1 MFLSRGSRGPN
12 APDHLEDPAPRRR
25 AARGL
30 AGFALALGALILSA
44 CASTAVSTTTP
55 GLPTPTPTMTS
66 SVSPTAAQASP
77 AMVSITPEATIAV
90 QKVGWLAFD
99 GTMLWVFTGSGE
111 AARLD
116 PATNTIGALTTVDA
130 THQGGGFAVNEW
142 GLWLNDFDANL
153 VYRVDPASLE
163 VVAKIPVGPN
173 PEGLAVDAK
182 NGAVWIA
189 NHRGGTVDRIDPAT
203 NAVVATIRVGNPGSS
218 GPHQVGLGLG
228 SVWVGV
234 PNTSSV
240 YRIDPVS
247 NKVEAT
253 IDIPPGASPC
263 SGFAFSEQAVW
274 TPSCQD
280 AMTLVRIDAVANKVV
295 ATIELGGYGDDPIV
309 INGLPWLVVEGTTGG
324 PARLVR
330 IDPTTNTIDRVI
342 SLGDAFMGANLVVA
356 AGSVWAT
363 DWANN
368 QVLRLS
374 MAAFN
379 P

>member
-1 MFLSRGSRGPN
+1 
-12 APDHLEDPAPRRR
+12 
-25 AARGL
+25 
-30 AGFALALGALILSA
+30 
-44 CASTAVSTTTP
+44 
-55 GLPTPTPTMTS
+55 
-66 SVSPTAAQASP
+66 
-77 AMVSITPEATIAV
+77 MVSITPEATIAV
-90 QKVGWLAFD
+90 TKVGSLAFD

-116 PATNTIGALTTVDA
+116 SATNTIGALTTVDA
-130 THQGGGFAVNEW
+130 THRDGGFAVNQW
-142 GLWLNDFDANL
+142 GLWLNDFDADL

-189 NHRGGTVDRIDPAT
+189 NHRGGTVARIDPAT
-203 NAVVATIRVGNPGSS
+203 NKVVATITIGNPGSS

-240 YRIDPVS
+240 YRLDPVT

-253 IDIPPGASPC
+253 IDIPAGASPC

-280 AMTLVRIDAVANKVV
+280 ATTLVRIDPVANKVV
-295 ATIELGGYGDDPIV
+295 ATIELGGYGDDPIM
-309 INGLPWLVVEGTTGG
+309 INGVPWLVVESTTGG

-363 DWANN
+363 DWTNN
-368 QVLRLS
+368 QVLRLP

>member
-1 MFLSRGSRGPN
+1 M
-12 APDHLEDPAPRRR
+12 E
-25 AARGL
+25 
-30 AGFALALGALILSA
+30 
-44 CASTAVSTTTP
+44 
-55 GLPTPTPTMTS
+55 
-66 SVSPTAAQASP
+66 
-77 AMVSITPEATIAV
+77 SITPEATIAV
-90 QKVGWLAFD
+90 PKVGWLAFD

-116 PATNTIGALTTVDA
+116 PATNAIGALTTVDA
-130 THQGGGFAVNEW
+130 THQGGGFAVNRR
-142 GLWLNDFDANL
+142 GLWLNDFDTDL
-153 VYRVDPASLE
+153 VYRVDPASLK
-163 VVAKIPVGPN
+163 VVAKIAVGPS
-173 PEGLAVDAK
+173 PEGLAVDPQDSAIW
-182 NGAVWIA
+182 VA

-203 NAVVATIRVGNPGSS
+203 NKVVATIAVGNAGPS

-240 YRIDPVS
+240 YRIDPVT

-253 IDIPPGASPC
+253 IEIPAGASPC

-274 TPSCQD
+274 TPSCRD
-280 AMTLVRIDAVANKVV
+280 ATTLVRIDPVANKVV
-295 ATIELGGYGDDPIV
+295 ATIELGGYGYDPIM
-309 INGLPWLVVEGTTGG
+309 INGVPWLVVESRSGG

-330 IDPTTNTIDRVI
+330 IDPTTNTIDRVS

-363 DWANN
+363 DWTNN
-368 QVLRLS
+368 QVIRLPLG
-374 MAAFN
+374 AFN